1 MKDNAQMIEVVVR
14 MWIKED
20 ADIADIVSNM
30 DYEFTHDDNI
40 VDTEIVDVH
49 TEF

>member
-1 MKDNAQMIEVVVR
+1 MRDNAQMIEVVVR

-20 ADIADIVSNM
+20 ADVEDIVTNM

-40 VDTEIVDVH
+40 LDTEIVDVL